1 MSNISNHPSIPI
13 YSYLGS
19 NHFNCFKTNQRK
31 YYLNFMVG
39 LVATKLRWSS
49 AVPKEKFE
57 NLCFIVSDYNNLKI
71 VPEVSIIKRLF
82 VTTTIIFSGGL
93 TTSQF
98 PVFTIYIQKLCLP
111 SPTCRRAWTF
121 ESVEGFAM
129 DQYAKKRG
137 RLPSRENCMALCRS
151 EKDFPC
157 R

>member
-1 MSNISNHPSIPI
+1 MITTVIYLTTAIIIP
-13 YSYLGS
+13 
-19 NHFNCFKTNQRK
+19 
-31 YYLNFMVG
+31 
-39 LVATKLRWSS
+39 
-49 AVPKEKFE
+49 
-57 NLCFIVSDYNNLKI
+57 
-71 VPEVSIIKRLF
+71 
-82 VTTTIIFSGGL
+82 GGL

-121 ESVEGFAM
+121 ESVDGYAM